1 MSVKRFT
8 PSPILFS
15 LLLGLVATANV
26 VAQQATST
34 DFTDIRPKQNSPL
47 SRFGLGDPLDQFH
60 AAQAGMGGLQATYQ
74 DAFHLNLQN
83 PASLASLQATSFEI
97 GLYARNSE
105 LSDASGSANTWQGN
119 IRYIALGFPL
129 RNPVNLSLDRLLNS
143 WNGGMAF
150 SLAPTTLVGYDL
162 ELKGNV
168 DSELGSTSNRLK
180 GTGGAYRF
188 SWSNALRY
196 RGLSGGVNVNY
207 NFGKITN
214 SRVLSFDSIP
224 AALTTEFTEDFS
236 ISGFN
241 IGYGLQYAFN
251 FTELNE
257 QGEKVANGK
266 RILVGANGVL
276 GGSVDTNSDLLS
288 SRVIAIRTVGLNT
301 IVISDTLSS
310 QEGVRGRADLPAS
323 YTFGLAYEE
332 VNRLYIGVEYG
343 RQQYGSYTND
353 AQPETLADVTRLAA
367 GIQYIPDVSSFGSYW
382 EQVRYRAGVRIE
394 DDPRTIDG
402 EQARRNAVTVGVGMP
417 IRLPRQ
423 QVSFLDLAVEYGKFG
438 VPDVLDET
446 YVQFTLGFSLNDN
459 SWFFQR
465 KLN

>member
-8 PSPILFS
+8 PSS
-15 LLLGLVATANV
+15 LLLTLLLVVAVGEV
-26 VAQQATST
+26 VAQRATSSN
-34 DFTDIRPKQNSPL
+34 FADIRPKENSPL
-47 SRFGLGDPLDQFH
+47 SRFGLGDPIDQFH
-60 AAQAGMGGLQATYQ
+60 AAQSGMGGLQTTFQ
-74 DAFHLNLQN
+74 DAFHLNLLN
-83 PASLASLQATSFEI
+83 PASLASLQATSFEL

-129 RNPVNLSLDRLLNS
+129 RNPISLSLDRQLNS

-150 SLAPTTLVGYDL
+150 SLTPATLVGYDL
-162 ELKGNV
+162 ELKGNA
-168 DSELGSTSNRLK
+168 DSELGTTSNRLK
-180 GTGGAYRF
+180 GTGGTYRV
-188 SWSNALRY
+188 SWSTALRY

-207 NFGKITN
+207 NFGKIAN

-224 AALTTEFTEDFS
+224 AALATEITEDFS

-241 IGYGLQYAFN
+241 LGYGMQYAFN
-251 FTELNE
+251 FKEIDE
-257 QGEKVANGK
+257 EGQSVASGK
-266 RILVGANGVL
+266 RIIVGVNGVL
-276 GGSVDTNSDLLS
+276 GGSVDTDTRFFSQRFSPNGAVVL
-288 SRVIAIRTVGLNT
+288 R
-301 IVISDTLSS
+301 DTLRAE
-310 QEGVRGRADLPAS
+310 EGVRGRADLPAS
-323 YTFGLAYEE
+323 YNLGVAFED
-332 VNRLYIGVEYG
+332 VNRLYVGVEYG
-343 RQQYGSYTND
+343 QQRYGEYTND
-353 AQPETLADVTRLAA
+353 AQPEALADVTRLAA
-367 GIQYIPDVSSFGSYW
+367 GIQYIPNATSYNSYW
-382 EQVRYRAGVRIE
+382 KRVRYRAGVRLE

-402 EQARRNAVTVGVGMP
+402 EQARRNAVTLGVGMP

-423 QVSFLDLAVEYGKFG
+423 QVSFLDFAVEYGKFG

>member
-1 MSVKRFT
+1 MSVKRYT
-8 PSPILFS
+8 PSPFLL
-15 LLLGLVATANV
+15 LLLGFLSSAGVM
-26 VAQQATST
+26 AQQVTST
-34 DFTDIRPKQNSPL
+34 DFTEIRPKQNSPL
-47 SRFGLGDPLDQFH
+47 SRFGLGDPIDQFH
-60 AAQAGMGGLQATYQ
+60 AAQAGMGGLRSTYQ
-74 DAFHLNLQN
+74 DAFHLNLLN

-105 LSDASGSANTWQGN
+105 LSDVNGSANSWQGN

-129 RNPVNLSLDRLLNS
+129 RNPINLNLDRQLNS

-162 ELKGNV
+162 ELQGNT
-168 DSELGSTSNRLK
+168 DSELGPTSNRLK

-188 SWSNALRY
+188 SWSTALRY

-214 SRVLSFDSIP
+214 SRILAFDSIP
-224 AALTTEFTEDFS
+224 QALATEFVEEFS
-236 ISGFN
+236 LSGFN
-241 IGYGLQYAFN
+241 LGYGLQYAFN
-251 FTELNE
+251 FTEVNE
-257 QGEKVANGK
+257 TGQKVASGK
-266 RILVGANGVL
+266 RIILGVNGVL
-276 GGSVDTNSDLLS
+276 GANVNTEANLLS
-288 SRVIAIRTVGLNT
+288 RRFSPVGTVVIQ
-301 IVISDTLSS
+301 DTLRSEDGL
-310 QEGVRGRADLPAS
+310 EGSADLPAS
-323 YTFGLAYEE
+323 YNFGLAFED
-332 VNRLYIGVEYG
+332 VNRLYVGVEYG
-343 RQQYGSYTND
+343 QQRYGNYTND

-367 GIQYIPDVSSFGSYW
+367 GIQYIPNIGSYNRYW
-382 EQVRYRAGVRIE
+382 KRVRYRAGVRLE
-394 DDPRTIDG
+394 DDPRTIGG
-402 EQARRNAVTVGVGMP
+402 EQARRNAVTVGVGLP

-459 SWFFQR
+459 SWFFKR